1 MIIFVFGM
9 VIQET
14 QGQMCHALGM
24 ESNCNDGACANLF
37 FLTCFHA
44 CANLCKLKWKGIG
57 SCFSN
62 QHVYSCLCNFPC
74 KL

>member
-1 MIIFVFGM
+1 MTKVSIFAFFMIIFVLGM

-24 ESNCNDGACANLF
+24 KSNCNDG
-37 FLTCFHA
+37 A
-44 CANLCKLKWKGIG
+44 CANLCKLKWKGSG

-62 QHVYSCLCNFPC
+62 QHVYSCICNFPC
-74 KL
+74 KI